1 MGQVLTKVK
10 EMAANAVNWIKQ
22 HPYKM
27 AMCVANTAIVLAP
40 AIVTAPLLR
49 FLGFTAL
56 GPAAGTAV
64 AIGAAALTNG
74 GSDGDGENGD
84 DESGDEENCDDGEVQ

>member
-10 EMAANAVNWIKQ
+10 EMAVNAVNWIKQ
-22 HPYKM
+22 HSYKM
-27 AMCVANTAIVLAP
+27 AMCVVNTAVVLAP
-40 AIVTAPLLR
+40 TIITAPLIGV
-49 FLGFTAL
+49 LGFTAL
-56 GPAAGTAV
+56 GPAAGATV

-84 DESGDEENCDDGEVQ
+84 DESGDEENGDDGEM